1 VASLA
6 GPWTWLPPTWARDVT
21 SVLQNVV
28 DGLAQGSIFALFAL
42 GIALIFGIMQLVN
55 FAHGELIMV
64 AAFALTLVSGPPLVV
79 RVLVA
84 VAAAVLIA
92 LGMERAAF
100 RPVRGAPP
108 ATLLITS
115 FAVSYLL
122 QNVAILIFG
131 SVPRSTD
138 VAGGLNENIVVAG
151 VDIPKLQVV
160 TIGVTLALLAGVG
173 AFLNRTPQG
182 TQMRAAAEDF
192 RAARLLG
199 VRANRVIAS
208 AFAMSGVLAAVAAVL
223 LVAQNGTVTTSMG
236 LTPVIFGFTA
246 TVLGGLGSLRGA
258 VLGGFVVGAISTTLQ
273 ATLPLEIRPY
283 RDAFL
288 LTAVIVMLV
297 VRPQGLVIARSTVTR
312 V

>member
-1 VASLA
+1 
-6 GPWTWLPPTWARDVT
+6 
-21 SVLQNVV
+21 
-28 DGLAQGSIFALFAL
+28 
-42 GIALIFGIMQLVN
+42 
-55 FAHGELIMV
+55 
-64 AAFALTLVSGPPLVV
+64 
-79 RVLVA
+79 
-84 VAAAVLIA
+84 
-92 LGMERAAF
+92 
-100 RPVRGAPP
+100 
-108 ATLLITS
+108 
-115 FAVSYLL
+115 
-122 QNVAILIFG
+122 
-131 SVPRSTD
+131 VPRSAD
-138 VAGGLNENIVVAG
+138 VAAGPNENIVVAG
-151 VDIPKLQVV
+151 LDVPKLQLV
-160 TIGVTLALLAGVG
+160 TISVTLLLLAAVG
-173 AFLNRTPQG
+173 GFLNRTAQG

-208 AFAMSGVLAAVAAVL
+208 AFAMSGLLAAVAAIL

-236 LTPVIFGFTA
+236 LTPVIFGFIA

-258 VLGGFVVGAISTTLQ
+258 VLGGFVVGAISTALQ

>member
-1 VASLA
+1 
-6 GPWTWLPPTWARDVT
+6 VT

-64 AAFALTLVSGPPLVV
+64 AAFALTLVSEPPLVV
-79 RVLVA
+79 RIVVA

-92 LGMERAAF
+92 LGMERVAF

-138 VAGGLNENIVVAG
+138 VAAGLNENIVVAG
-151 VDIPKLQVV
+151 LDIPKLQLV
-160 TIGVTLALLAGVG
+160 TIAVTLVLLAGVG
-173 AFLNRTPQG
+173 AFLNRTAQG

-199 VRANRVIAS
+199 VRANRLIAS
-208 AFAMSGVLAAVAAVL
+208 AFAMSGLLAAVAAVL

-236 LTPVIFGFTA
+236 LTPVIFGFIA

-258 VLGGFVVGAISTTLQ
+258 VLGGFVVGAISTALQ